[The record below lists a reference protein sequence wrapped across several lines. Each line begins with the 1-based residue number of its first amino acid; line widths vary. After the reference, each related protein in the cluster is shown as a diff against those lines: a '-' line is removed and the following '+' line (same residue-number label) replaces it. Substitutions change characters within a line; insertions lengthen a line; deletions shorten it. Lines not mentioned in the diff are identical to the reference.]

1 MSPLPSLIVALS
13 LLLAAVP
20 SAAQESAPR
29 PAAAVSLDVPYLPQS
44 TALCGG
50 AAVAMVFR
58 YWGDTHAGAEQ
69 FAPLIDWRA
78 GGIADDD
85 LVDAIQQRGWRAA
98 RIAGSVDAL
107 REQIGRNRPVIILLE
122 DRPLRYHYLVVTGID
137 ADAVLLHDP
146 SWGPARRLSI
156 SELIRVWRP
165 TNFWA
170 LVVLPSQNT
179 PAPSKAAETMSRAAH
194 TECDVWLAE
203 AVGRVRSEGLDK
215 ADAAF
220 GEVQARCPDQAGPL
234 RELAG
239 VRFAQRRGREAAQL
253 AGEALAR
260 DPFDAYAWDVLAS
273 SRFVQDDFAGALR
286 AWNRIGK
293 PRVDSI
299 DITGLRH
306 ARYAS
311 IAGALALTPNTL
323 LTADAFARAA
333 RRLNE
338 LPDRTS
344 ARISYRPAEDGFASV
359 NVAIAERAA
368 RPRGPVEWSTVAAKS
383 LVSREVDVSVPGFTD
398 QGELW
403 SASWRWWSERPRV
416 AVAFTTPRTGMVGG
430 VWRVD
435 GSWESQRYV
444 GAEPN
449 AFVTETRA
457 HGGLTMSDWLTG
469 SVRYRIGAGFD
480 EWNGKARTAS
490 IGAALEQRFS
500 GDRIAIAAD
509 AAAFMPV
516 SRGKAFQSA
525 AVRADARTS
534 RAATGW
540 VLAASVGATAVT
552 ARAPLA
558 LWPGAGDGHA
568 RPALLRAHPLLES
581 TAIGGPA
588 FGRVLIHGSGEVQRW
603 FGLELPVR
611 VGVAG
616 FIDTARAAR
625 RMPLA
630 GGDPFHVDAGLGV
643 RVKIPGA
650 RGTLRADV
658 GRGLRDGATAF
669 TIGWQY

>member
-1 MSPLPSLIVALS
+1 MSPRSSPIVALW
-13 LLLAAVP
+13 LVLAAVP
-20 SAAQESAPR
+20 AAAQEAAPP
-29 PAAAVSLDVPYLPQS
+29 PAATMSLDVPYLPQS

-58 YWGDTHAGAEQ
+58 YWGDAHAGAEQ

-85 LVDAIQQRGWRAA
+85 LVDAIRQRGWRAA

-146 SWGPARRLSI
+146 SWGPSRRLPI
-156 SELIRVWRP
+156 GDLIRAWRP
-165 TNFWA
+165 TRFWA
-170 LVVLPSQNT
+170 LVVLPSQN
-179 PAPSKAAETMSRAAH
+179 PVAPSKRADMMSQVAR
-194 TECDVWLAE
+194 TDCDVWLAE
-203 AVGRVRSEGLDK
+203 AVARVRSQGLNE
-215 ADAAF
+215 ADVAF
-220 GEVQARCPDQAGPL
+220 GELQARCPDQAGPL

-239 VRFAQRRGREAAQL
+239 VRFAQRRWREAAQL

-260 DPFDAYAWDVLAS
+260 DPLDTYAWDVLAS

-306 ARYAS
+306 ARYES
-311 IAGALALTPNTL
+311 IASALDLTPNTL

-338 LPDRTS
+338 LPDRAS

-359 NVAIAERAA
+359 DVAIAERAA
-368 RPRGPVEWSTVAAKS
+368 RPRGAVEWSTVAAKS
-383 LVSREVDVSVPGFTD
+383 LVNREVDIGVPGFAG
-398 QGELW
+398 QGEVW
-403 SASWRWWSERPRV
+403 SASWRWWSERPRA
-416 AVAFTTPRTGMVGG
+416 AVAFTTPRTGMLGG

-444 GAEPN
+444 GAEPHT
-449 AFVTETRA
+449 FITETRA
-457 HGGLTMSDWLTG
+457 HGGLTMGDWLSG
-469 SVRYRIGAGFD
+469 AVRYRISAGFD

-490 IGAALEQRFS
+490 IAAAFEQRFA
-500 GDRIAIAAD
+500 GDRIAVAAD

-516 SRGKAFQSA
+516 SRADGFQSA

-534 RAATGW
+534 AAASGW
-540 VLAASVGATAVT
+540 VLAASAGATGVT

-568 RPALLRAHPLLES
+568 RPALLRAHPLLEGA
-581 TAIGGPA
+581 AIGGPA
-588 FGRVLIHGSGEVQRW
+588 FGRVLIHGSGEAQRW
-603 FGLELPVR
+603 IGLALPVR
-611 VGVAG
+611 VAVAG
-616 FIDTARAAR
+616 FIDVARAAR
-625 RMPLA
+625 RMPFA

-643 RVKIPGA
+643 RVKIPGTA
-650 RGTLRADV
+650 GTLRADV
-658 GRGLRDGATAF
+658 GRGLRDRATAF